1 MSVYAVD
8 KLCHRIVHEPAL
20 RDELARDPETALRA
34 VRPPLSDD
42 EVAALL
48 AGDVGALSRM
58 GANDFL
64 LHQLGRFELFGLDLP
79 RYADRIRRAYR

>member
-20 RDELARDPETALRA
+20 RVELARDPETALRA
-34 VRPPLSDD
+34 TRPALSDD

>member
-20 RDELARDPETALRA
+20 RDELARDPETVLRGL
-34 VRPPLSDD
+34 RPALSDE
-42 EVAALL
+42 EVVALL
-48 AGDVGALSRM
+48 AGDVGALSQM

-79 RYADRIRRAYR
+79 RYADRIRSAYR

>member
-20 RDELARDPETALRA
+20 RDELARDPETTLRA

>member
-1 MSVYAVD
+1 MSVYAID

-20 RDELARDPETALRA
+20 RDELARDPETTLRA
-34 VRPPLSDD
+34 VRPALSDD

>member
-20 RDELARDPETALRA
+20 RDELARDPVTALRA
-34 VRPPLSDD
+34 VRPALSN
-42 EVAALL
+42 EELAALL
-48 AGDVGALSRM
+48 AGDVGSLSQL

-79 RYADRIRRAYR
+79 RYADRIRNAYR